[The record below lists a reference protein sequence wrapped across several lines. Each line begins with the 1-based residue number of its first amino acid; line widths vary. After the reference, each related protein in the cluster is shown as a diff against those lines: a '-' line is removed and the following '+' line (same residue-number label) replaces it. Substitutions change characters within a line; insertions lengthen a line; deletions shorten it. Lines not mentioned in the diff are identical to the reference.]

1 MHYQTIQIIRNH
13 RKLAFLILILV
24 MLTAA
29 TPGRLFAAA
38 DSASQEYKVKA
49 AFLYNFTLF
58 VEWPEE
64 AFTGNDSPL
73 TVCILGKSPFGDA
86 LDSLKGKTAKKRK
99 LVIRQINRVE
109 EMGNC
114 HVLFVSTSEKM
125 HLPNILAAV
134 KNQNVLTVSDLDRF
148 AQAGGIIN
156 FVTLDDKVRFEINL
170 KAAQQSRIKISSQLL
185 KLARDVIE

>member
-1 MHYQTIQIIRNH
+1 MSYQTIQIIRKH
-13 RKLAFLILILV
+13 CKILFLVLLALSS
-24 MLTAA
+24 AA
-29 TPGRLFAAA
+29 PGCLFAE
-38 DSASQEYKVKA
+38 DSAPQEYKVKA

-58 VEWPEE
+58 VEWPAE

-73 TVCILGKSPFGDA
+73 TVCILGKSPFGEA
-86 LDSLKGKTAKKRK
+86 MDSLRGKMAKKRK

-125 HLPNILAAV
+125 HLPNILAAI
-134 KNQNVLTVSDLDRF
+134 KNQNVLTVSDMDRF

-156 FVTLDDKVRFEINL
+156 FITLEDKVRFEINL
-170 KAAQQSRIKISSQLL
+170 KAAQQAGIRISSQLL

>member
-1 MHYQTIQIIRNH
+1 MSYQKIHIICNRS
-13 RKLAFLILILV
+13 KILFLILVALSSV
-24 MLTAA
+24 A
-29 TPGRLFAAA
+29 PGRLFAE
-38 DSASQEYKVKA
+38 DSVPQEYKVKA

-58 VEWPEE
+58 VEWPAE

-86 LDSLKGKTAKKRK
+86 LDSLRSKTAKKRK

-114 HVLFVSTSEKM
+114 NVLFISTSEKM
-125 HLPNILAAV
+125 HLPNILAAL
-134 KNQNVLTVSDLDRF
+134 KNQKVLTVSDMDGF

-156 FVTLDDKVRFEINL
+156 FVTLEDKVRFEINL
-170 KAAQQSRIKISSQLL
+170 KAAQQSKIKISSQLL

>member
-1 MHYQTIQIIRNH
+1 MSYQTIQIIRKH
-13 RKLAFLILILV
+13 CKILFLVLLALSS
-24 MLTAA
+24 AA
-29 TPGRLFAAA
+29 PGCLFAE
-38 DSASQEYKVKA
+38 DSAPQEYKVKA

-58 VEWPEE
+58 VEWPAE

-73 TVCILGKSPFGDA
+73 TVCILGKSPFGGA
-86 LDSLKGKTAKKRK
+86 LDSLRGKTAKKRK

-134 KNQNVLTVSDLDRF
+134 NNQNVLTVSDLDRF
-148 AQAGGIIN
+148 AQTGGIIN
-156 FVTLDDKVRFEINL
+156 FITLEDKVRFEINL
-170 KAAQQSRIKISSQLL
+170 KAAQQAGIRISSQLL

>member
-1 MHYQTIQIIRNH
+1 MHYQTIQIIRKH
-13 RKLAFLILILV
+13 CKILFLVLLALSS
-24 MLTAA
+24 AA
-29 TPGRLFAAA
+29 PGCLFAE
-38 DSASQEYKVKA
+38 DSAPQEYKVKA

-58 VEWPEE
+58 VEWPAE

-73 TVCILGKSPFGDA
+73 TVCILGKSPFGEA
-86 LDSLKGKTAKKRK
+86 MDSLRGKMAKKRK

-125 HLPNILAAV
+125 DLPNILAAV
-134 KNQNVLTVSDLDRF
+134 KNQNVLTVSDMDRF

-156 FVTLDDKVRFEINL
+156 FITLEDKVRFEINL
-170 KAAQQSRIKISSQLL
+170 KAAQQAGIRISSQLL

>member
-13 RKLAFLILILV
+13 CKIVFFILV
-24 MLTAA
+24 ALSSAA
-29 TPGRLFAAA
+29 PGCLFAE
-38 DSASQEYKVKA
+38 DSAPQEYKVKA

-58 VEWPEE
+58 VEWPAE

-86 LDSLKGKTAKKRK
+86 LDSLRGKTVKKRK

-134 KNQNVLTVSDLDRF
+134 KNQNVLTVSDMDRF

-156 FVTLDDKVRFEINL
+156 FITLEDKVRFEINL

-185 KLARDVIE
+185 KLARDVI

>member
-13 RKLAFLILILV
+13 CKIVFFILV
-24 MLTAA
+24 ALLSAA
-29 TPGRLFAAA
+29 PRSLFAE

-125 HLPNILAAV
+125 DLPNILAAV
-134 KNQNVLTVSDLDRF
+134 KNQNVLTVSDMDRF
-148 AQAGGIIN
+148 AQTGGIIN
-156 FVTLDDKVRFEINL
+156 FITLEDKVRFEINL
-170 KAAQQSRIKISSQLL
+170 KAAQQARIKISSQLL
-185 KLARDVIE
+185 KLARDIIE